1 MKANKHGASLSS
13 TDETT
18 LKYCLLSEDGCYFL
32 LPTKAVLDDHNIVIT
47 TTAMAFNFHSLSL
60 PQGFFT
66 HIFIDEASQMLEC
79 NALIALSLAG
89 PTTRVVLAG
98 DHMQMGPK
106 LFSVSEHRRSNH
118 TLLNRLFHYY
128 QDQHC
133 DAAVKSRIIFSENY
147 RSTGEIVDFVSTHL
161 YVGKNDIIQ
170 AAGKVPAPAD
180 GRALKLHHIR
190 GECLSD
196 PVTLSW
202 YNSDEVGAVVEEV
215 RHILE
220 RWPLSWGTRDPSTIC
235 VLSEGSQVSPRG
247 AGHFGLT
254 QTLMLFTHRNGKTI
268 EVCFLFSQVQ
278 LIRRALSKRHLSE
291 VKVENIANVQGN
303 LPIPAHP
310 PLIQKVLGLVPCSVP
325 VLCVGFHPWSKVVG
339 HRNGG

>member
-32 LPTKAVLDDHNIVIT
+32 MPTKAVLDDHNVVIT

-89 PTTRVVLAG
+89 PKTRVVLAG

-106 LFSVSEHRRSNH
+106 LFSVSEHCRSNH

-128 QDQHC
+128 QGQHC

-147 RSTGEIVDFVSTHL
+147 RSTREIVDFMSTHL

-170 AAGKVPAPAD
+170 AAGNVPAPAD

-202 YNSDEVGAVVEEV
+202 YNRDEVAAVVEEV
-215 RHILE
+215 RHIME
-220 RWPLSWGTRDPSTIC
+220 HWPLSWGTRDQSTIC
-235 VLSEGSQVSPRG
+235 VLSEGSQVSLPTAQLRVPRRVGPSG
-247 AGHFGLT
+247 AFQANPNSNVVHAQEQEDNRGL
-254 QTLMLFTHRNGKTI
+254 LS
-268 EVCFLFSQVQ
+268 FLS
-278 LIRRALSKRHLSE
+278 
-291 VKVENIANVQGN
+291 G
-303 LPIPAHP
+303 PAD
-310 PLIQKVLGLVPCSVP
+310 
-325 VLCVGFHPWSKVVG
+325 
-339 HRNGG
+339 